1 MLTIIPLLEETFA
14 LDVVSFLVIFFFAGG
29 FFAAL
34 GVTVLLERERVVLAM
49 VAYDLRNRSDVSFQ
63 SDIHPRGAT
72 EESES
77 VDLDFFDFFHSNTV
91 SVRKYV
97 SYVRTVLSVDVFI
110 FCSLDTSSCRSFIS
124 GATWSSEGNSYPLMV
139 KYKK

>member
-1 MLTIIPLLEETFA
+1 LLTSTLALLPTALTILPARVLNAPHCLQASMLTIIPLLEETFA

-97 SYVRTVLSVDVFI
+97 RTNCL
-110 FCSLDTSSCRSFIS
+110 
-124 GATWSSEGNSYPLMV
+124 
-139 KYKK
+139 